1 MCLHAICVSNYLIYS
16 FNNLIHLCH
25 HSLERTVHCWPSC
38 LSAMHDISSKMC
50 FVESVVTS
58 KIFTAN
64 SISVREWILM
74 RIFSYIIRLSKA
86 IHINKNMDVEVALQA
101 RPQTQPQSAGEVHVV
116 EAQIEEVVEPVDMEA
131 DGE

>member
-1 MCLHAICVSNYLIYS
+1 
-16 FNNLIHLCH
+16 
-25 HSLERTVHCWPSC
+25 
-38 LSAMHDISSKMC
+38 
-50 FVESVVTS
+50 
-58 KIFTAN
+58 
-64 SISVREWILM
+64 M

-101 RPQTQPQSAGEVHVV
+101 RPQTQPQSAGVVHVV